1 MKPKSY
7 FFAVLLLFLSFP
19 VAASA
24 ISYLPGQTLNPSCPP
39 TDPTCVVVPNTTS
52 GSFIAT
58 SSNATSTFAG
68 NVAVSGD
75 VSIGSLS
82 GILRAVAGVITNT
95 LVSLTSDVTGILG
108 ISNGG
113 TGISSAPAYGQVL
126 VGNGSGSYTLTST
139 SSLGVAASSVAWGS
153 ITGTLSNQA
162 DLQSALNAKLAS
174 SSLSAL
180 YPLAFN
186 SGTGVF
192 SLGFGTTTTNI
203 WSNLQTFS
211 AGASTTN
218 LTVSSAPS
226 GILHTNASGNVSAS
240 AVNLASSDV
249 TGTLAQGNGGTGFA
263 SYTPGASFTQM
274 APAICRS
281 LLPAATARS

>member
-1 MKPKSY
+1 MKSKSY

-126 VGNGSGSYTLTST
+126 VGNGSGGYTLTST
-139 SSLGVAASSVAWGS
+139 SSLGVAASSVAWGG

-174 SSLSAL
+174 SSLSAT

-186 SGTGVF
+186 S
-192 SLGFGTTTTNI
+192 
-203 WSNLQTFS
+203 
-211 AGASTTN
+211 
-218 LTVSSAPS
+218 SAP
-226 GILHTNASGNVSAS
+226 ASFLSAS
-240 AVNLASSDV
+240 APPLLISGV
-249 TGTLAQGNGGTGFA
+249 TFRHSAQGHPRPT
-263 SYTPGASFTQM
+263 SP
-274 APAICRS
+274 
-281 LLPAATARS
+281 